1 MTNNLKTIPPD
12 STRLI
17 EACFGYD
24 VMLFGGDTAEL
35 IIESLWKTTEG
46 KYLIDCGNMIMEPA
60 TFSLIE
66 WFNGVLNLSP
76 LYYVCHPDIDIPR
89 LKEEFIDSR
98 LPSIGLE

>member
-12 STRLI
+12 STRLVQ
-17 EACFGYD
+17 ACFGYD
-24 VMLFGGDTAEL
+24 VMFGDAAEL
-35 IIESLWKTTEG
+35 IIESLWKTTDG
-46 KYLIDCGNMIMEPA
+46 TYLIHCGDMILEPK

-76 LYYVCHPDIDIPR
+76 FYYVCHPDIDILR